1 MGFRG
6 SRVQIPPSRLLT
18 NSRTDCRTD
27 SGRRKPYSRGPE
39 SWAPR
44 HIYLKALLRR
54 RVLLRRAG
62 YVVDF
67 TALLELALAR
77 CHVQPRSSP
86 APGIAGR
93 GRGSLC
99 EREPVVGRRR
109 EVRRR
114 WSRCGSRISRGRVRH
129 LAVVRVRR
137 IGVLLSAYHRW
148 VGDGWGVA
156 GPAPRRPNTPRHVAP
171 P

>member
-62 YVVDF
+62 DVGDF
-67 TALLELALAR
+67 TALLGLALGP
-77 CHVQPRSSP
+77 CPFYPPPDP
-86 APGIAGR
+86 APG
-93 GRGSLC
+93 L
-99 EREPVVGRRR
+99 
-109 EVRRR
+109 
-114 WSRCGSRISRGRVRH
+114 
-129 LAVVRVRR
+129 
-137 IGVLLSAYHRW
+137 
-148 VGDGWGVA
+148 WGP
-156 GPAPRRPNTPRHVAP
+156 GPGPPR
-171 P
+171 

>member
-62 YVVDF
+62 DVVGF
-67 TALLELALAR
+67 TALLELAPAPCPVSPRPRPPPGLAR
-77 CHVQPRSSP
+77 
-86 APGIAGR
+86 PGPGAR
-93 GRGSLC
+93 C
-99 EREPVVGRRR
+99 ERATARAHPPALASVPLSGRRR
-109 EVRRR
+109 SAVARCVRRR
-114 WSRCGSRISRGRVRH
+114 GDGRVR
-129 LAVVRVRR
+129 AVRPDVVR
-137 IGVLLSAYHRW
+137 A
-148 VGDGWGVA
+148 A
-156 GPAPRRPNTPRHVAP
+156 
-171 P
+171 